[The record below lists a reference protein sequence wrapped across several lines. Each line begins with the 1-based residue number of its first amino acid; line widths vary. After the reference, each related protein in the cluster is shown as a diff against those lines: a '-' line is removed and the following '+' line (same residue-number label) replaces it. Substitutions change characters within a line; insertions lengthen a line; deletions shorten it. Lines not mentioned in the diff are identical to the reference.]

1 MTPAFTGKPLNIWGT
16 GKAMRQFIYSRDL
29 ARLMV
34 RVLRE
39 YSETEP
45 IILAV
50 GEEDEISISEAAH
63 KIAHAMEFKVKVS

>member
-1 MTPAFTGKPLNIWGT
+1 
-16 GKAMRQFIYSRDL
+16 MRQFIYSRDL

-45 IILAV
+45 IILAM
-50 GEEDEISISEAAH
+50 GEEDEMSISEVAQ
-63 KIAHAMEFKVKVS
+63 KIALAMEFKVKIMIIYL